1 MASPTPGPTK
11 LGMPS
16 NVAGLLC
23 YAPCCIGLIFSIV
36 AAIVE
41 KESRFLRFH
50 AFQSLLLQGLGF
62 VIGVAL
68 WIGQVMLAVMRLG
81 PIALVLTLL
90 QWVIGL
96 ALLGVLIFLMIKAYG
111 NEEFEIPTLGA
122 MARKWV

>member
-1 MASPTPGPTK
+1 MASPTQGPTK
-11 LGMPS
+11 LGVQP
-16 NVAGLLC
+16 NVGGMLC

-36 AAIVE
+36 VAIVE

-50 AFQSLLLQGLGF
+50 AFQSLLLQGVGLAVGI
-62 VIGVAL
+62 VL

-81 PIALVLTLL
+81 PLVMVLTLL

-96 ALLGVLIFLMIKAYG
+96 ALLGVSIFLMIKAYG
-111 NEEFEIPTLGA
+111 LEEFELPTIGA